1 MSINRTKFRI
11 IFQTFRMEPNG
22 GHLKRL
28 APRWSAR
35 PLKHDDE
42 ILCNLR
48 LFFYVF
54 LVSDLALNI
63 FSGSGK
69 RGKWCRQE
77 LLFGMGWVFQYV
89 FCNSYETKHA
99 TTRTCWLRNLQICW
113 VWSQTLRFWPESSP
127 ETPSWWCSFLSTLP
141 IADQRKV
148 GPFLKSN
155 MGWWA
160 DVEELRYVLP
170 ESLAFPSWCGRWQWE
185 GGCFQFIVDVKLRVS
200 GLSILDSLI
209 WDGSHWSVTLS
220 CVSIDD
226 FVLVMPLQH
235 FLRTSACTASYSE
248 TACNLSLSQA
258 IKHLSTRPCHV
269 KKSQWTV
276 SWLLQFSIHD
286 WWFMMLVIF
295 LHAFSQANFLCCQA
309 SQRFWQLS
317 EVSAGPWWW
326 PCHEGWRGL
335 KLIPKSWAQNLQAYW
350 RLAAGSSVVPQ
361 EENQHLGWIWG
372 QPKGMVSVANRQ
384 VCIRISQ
391 SKPSWNCGFAS
402 LPLRIGKVGCNS
414 PKGGLAKAAF
424 TIHIDIIL

>member
-113 VWSQTLRFWPESSP
+113 VWSQTLRFWPESLP

-141 IADQRKV
+141 MQDQRKV
-148 GPFLKSN
+148 GTFLKSN
-155 MGWWA
+155 MWWWA

-248 TACNLSLSQA
+248 RACNSSLSQA

-276 SWLLQFSIHD
+276 SDWLLQFMLHD
-286 WWFMMLVIF
+286 VGDFPACFFPSELPMLPGITALLAALRGIGWALVTAMSWVMRVEGARSWFQKV
-295 LHAFSQANFLCCQA
+295 
-309 SQRFWQLS
+309 
-317 EVSAGPWWW
+317 
-326 PCHEGWRGL
+326 GL
-335 KLIPKSWAQNLQAYW
+335 KISRPTGAWLLVLQWYP
-350 RLAAGSSVVPQ
+350 RKRIKTLDEFEV
-361 EENQHLGWIWG
+361 NQRAWFL
-372 QPKGMVSVANRQ
+372 VANRPSLYQ
-384 VCIRISQ
+384 DFSEQAILELWLREFAFEDRKSRMQLPKVWIS
-391 SKPSWNCGFAS
+391 K
-402 LPLRIGKVGCNS
+402 GCVHH
-414 PKGGLAKAAF
+414 
-424 TIHIDIIL
+424 T